1 MSQNLAY
8 AHSVQLTPEEYLV
21 FERAAELRHE
31 YANGLLYEMNGASRQ
46 HVRIVVN
53 VTSGLLVQLRGG
65 ICEPYAN
72 DMRVWVPRRRT
83 YNYPDIVVVCGEAKF
98 LDNEFDTLLNPL
110 LVIEVLSPSTEI
122 RDRTEKFRDY
132 RTLDSF
138 AEYVLIAQDKQEID
152 HYVKR
157 DGLWTILEVGDVLEL
172 QSVPVKLP
180 LAEIYARVEFETTQ
194 APPQG
199 VAQE

>member
-8 AHSVQLTPEEYLV
+8 AYAATRLTPEEYLIA
-21 FERAAELRHE
+21 ERAAELRHE
-31 YANGLLYEMNGASRQ
+31 YVNGVLIEMSGASRQ

-53 VTSGLLVQLRGG
+53 LTRHLGNALADGP
-65 ICEPYAN
+65 CEPYAN
-72 DMRVWVPRRRT
+72 DMRVWVPRRLT
-83 YNYPDIVVVCGEAKF
+83 YNYPDVAVVCGEAKF
-98 LDNEFDTLLNPL
+98 LDNEFDTLLNPV
-110 LVIEVLSPSTEI
+110 LVIEVLSPSTEK
-122 RDRTEKFRDY
+122 RDRAAKFRDY

-157 DGLWTILEVGDVLEL
+157 DGLWTILEVGDVLEV

-180 LAEIYARVEFETTQ
+180 LAEIYARVEFEPEQ
-194 APPQG
+194 APEAKP
-199 VAQE
+199 